1 MASITDVM
9 NITSQNSFFTYV
21 IPWLLTFAI
30 VYGILGHYKVPKSN
44 SARTIIALVFAF
56 FILPIAGPVVA
67 ILGQLGM
74 GMLILFGG
82 LLFILIL
89 FEITGTRHLKIVVDE
104 KGKPIKEKT
113 ESGKITEHHYRSFGV
128 AIAILV
134 AMVFIGAG
142 GLNYLGYNVY
152 LGTINYPLVFFI
164 GILVLIIWWMVK
176 EGEGK

>member
-1 MASITDVM
+1 MASIDIM
-9 NITSQNSFFTYV
+9 NMTSQNSFFIYV

-44 SARTIIALVFAF
+44 SARTIIALVLAF
-56 FILPIAGPVVA
+56 FVMPVAAPVVA

-82 LLFILIL
+82 LLFIMIL
-89 FEITGTRHLKIVVDE
+89 FEITGTRTYLGHDE
-104 KGKPIKEKT
+104 KGKKVTAKV
-113 ESGKITEHHYRSFGV
+113 TEHHYRSFGI

-142 GLNYLGYNVY
+142 GLEYLGFSIYF
-152 LGTINYPLVFFI
+152 GTINYPLVFFI
-164 GILVLIIWWMVK
+164 GILVLIVWWMVK